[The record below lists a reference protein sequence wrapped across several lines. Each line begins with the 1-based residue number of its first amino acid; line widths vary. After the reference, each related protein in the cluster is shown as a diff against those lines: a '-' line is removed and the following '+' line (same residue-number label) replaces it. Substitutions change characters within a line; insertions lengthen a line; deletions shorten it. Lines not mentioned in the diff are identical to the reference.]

1 MQTTVAYFSNK
12 IYLQCDSRYRL
23 PQDSWM
29 IMATAGRLC
38 GPITGQREHVIPCWK
53 NLRQVLAF
61 LEFTRVTSGLELSN
75 SNESK
80 NLAKK
85 ALHFSGGSRLE
96 NPSARVRGR
105 HIPVVVVANSKGNVD
120 GVPSEERRMLDPL
133 SHVPAQSFIRD
144 GFPPSAIQF
153 ARQLSGTLR
162 IPIRRVGQRGQ
173 ARRQLELDVFIFQN
187 ARRSQQSNG
196 ARRKYWP

>member
-38 GPITGQREHVIPCWK
+38 GLIMGQRERVTPYAGSIY
-53 NLRQVLAF
+53 RQVLAF

-85 ALHFSGGSRLE
+85 ALQFSGGSRLE
-96 NPSARVRGR
+96 NPSARVRDR
-105 HIPVVVVANSKGNVD
+105 HIPD
-120 GVPSEERRMLDPL
+120 DRC
-133 SHVPAQSFIRD
+133 
-144 GFPPSAIQF
+144 
-153 ARQLSGTLR
+153 
-162 IPIRRVGQRGQ
+162 GQ
-173 ARRQLELDVFIFQN
+173 
-187 ARRSQQSNG
+187 
-196 ARRKYWP
+196 W